1 MNTHLRRSCALAALV
16 IGVLGGSRV
25 ASAAPVWT
33 GDMETGD
40 LSEWSFLAN
49 PEHSQVVS
57 DPVAHGT
64 HAAQIQ
70 LTNDAVWPNGLKR
83 VELNHAPEG
92 GRTAEGAT
100 TFFAWSFYLPAA
112 LPSDPSQQIGYWES
126 NNSWQ
131 QMMAFEVTGQDIT
144 FSTRRPNNVVQWD
157 APGVVTPGVWH
168 RLAIG
173 IHFSQDPA
181 VGRVNVWF
189 DGAPVVTD
197 AAAQTLADGNS
208 MFTNVGL
215 LRGAIEFADSPVI
228 VIDDAVEGDAIEDVH
243 PAIDPSTG
251 SGGAGAGGGAT
262 SGAGGASSS
271 AGSGGNSGSGAS
283 AASGGGSDASGGAA
297 TGAGEGDSAGG
308 CSMTAQKGSDAS
320 TWAWLVA
327 AALIASRRRGS
338 RGVSSSDARDR
349 SAAD

>member
-1 MNTHLRRSCALAALV
+1 MNTYLRRSCALAALV

-25 ASAAPVWT
+25 ASAAPAWT

-49 PEHSQVVS
+49 PEHSQVVT
-57 DPVAHGT
+57 DPVAHGS

-83 VELNHAPEG
+83 VELNHAPAD

-131 QMMAFEVTGQDIT
+131 QMMAFEVIGQDIT
-144 FSTRRPNNVVQWD
+144 FSTRRPDNVVQWD

-189 DGAPVVTD
+189 DGAQVVTE

-228 VIDDAVEGDAIEDVH
+228 VLDDAVEGDAIEDVH
-243 PAIDPSTG
+243 PAIDPGTG
-251 SGGAGAGGGAT
+251 SGGAGGGAT

-271 AGSGGNSGSGAS
+271 AGSGGNTGSGAN

-297 TGAGEGDSAGG
+297 AGEGDSSGG
-308 CSMTAQKGSDAS
+308 CSMAARKGSDAGV
-320 TWAWLVA
+320 WAWLAA

-338 RGVSSSDARDR
+338 SSDARDR